1 MQMEYKLLCD
11 KTGVILT
18 RQPELVT
25 DKLFITFTGAP
36 EGATAV
42 FERDDGNSMY
52 RLIADEGKM
61 LTDGEQKVRAI
72 DIFAEDLG
80 KWTEIDDGQ

>member
-1 MQMEYKLLCD
+1 MIKKDLYRY
-11 KTGVILT
+11 TGRNGIIT
-18 RQPELVT
+18 SLVH
-25 DKLFITFTGAP
+25 L
-36 EGATAV
+36 
-42 FERDDGNSMY
+42 DDAKYYPMY

-61 LTDGEQKVRAI
+61 LTDGELIVKSI